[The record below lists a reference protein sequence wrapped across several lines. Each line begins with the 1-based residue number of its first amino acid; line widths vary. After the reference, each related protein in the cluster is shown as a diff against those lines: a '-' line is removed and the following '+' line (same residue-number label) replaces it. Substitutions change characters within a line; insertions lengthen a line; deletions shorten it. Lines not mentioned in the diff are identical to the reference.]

1 MQFAHRKC
9 IQRWCNKK
17 GDITCEIC
25 SQVFSPNYTLPP
37 ARSNPDVLA
46 IDISQAWGPAIDL
59 RDPRF
64 LAFATAEHQL
74 LQSEYDDYAIASS
87 SSLACFRYVAIIADD
102 ATPVSTP
109 NVDGCKGLSNASG
122 IIIVLQCK
130 CKMMVSGTNKLALSE
145 SRSG

>member
-1 MQFAHRKC
+1 MF
-9 IQRWCNKK
+9 
-17 GDITCEIC
+17 
-25 SQVFSPNYTLPP
+25 
-37 ARSNPDVLA
+37 
-46 IDISQAWGPAIDL
+46 SQAWGPAIDL

-87 SSLACFRYVAIIADD
+87 SSLACFRYVAIIDLEYVADD

-122 IIIVLQCK
+122 IIIVLQFPDIASSTGWFSPPLLCD
-130 CKMMVSGTNKLALSE
+130 GTILVRCTMPKEKTARVLFNS
-145 SRSG
+145 